1 LKTLKASGTVNSK
14 NTDLYTMMEQI
25 PPDSPVWSLVDAFD
39 AVTNG
44 MDHSESFVRM
54 EGVRDKGLLPWR
66 TLIHGIRALYA
77 DDLEGCETA
86 LNALDDDSAPG
97 SLKPLFKA
105 WIARQQAG
113 GRETIF
119 DELSLTS
126 DSVIS
131 LYRRLLIEPHPLS
144 LLAEQAEEALRHGLE
159 EQFAVMAGK
168 VMKALRDQKR
178 GDGPLLAMRY
188 ARYCLELLD
197 KEGQRNQD
205 FFAVVIKTLGEADG
219 FCALG
224 LALIGKDDG
233 AASAALEKALAAK
246 DGRFLDAPMA
256 SLITEFLPV
265 LKSRGEK
272 RPAIAVSKG
281 QLELFGGTDG

>member
-1 LKTLKASGTVNSK
+1 
-14 NTDLYTMMEQI
+14 
-25 PPDSPVWSLVDAFD
+25 
-39 AVTNG
+39 
-44 MDHSESFVRM
+44 M
-54 EGVRDKGLLPWR
+54 EGVRDKGLLPWK
-66 TLIHGIRALYA
+66 TLIHGIRSLYA
-77 DDLEGCETA
+77 DDLEGCEA
-86 LNALDDDSAPG
+86 VLNALDDDSAPG

-197 KEGQRNQD
+197 REGQRNQD
-205 FFAVVIKTLGEADG
+205 FFAAVIKTLGEADG

-233 AASAALEKALAAK
+233 AASAALKKALAAK

-256 SLITEFLPV
+256 SLIAEFLPV
-265 LKSRGEK
+265 LRSRSEK
-272 RPAIAVSKG
+272 RPAAAVSRG
-281 QLELFGGTDG
+281 QLELFEETYG